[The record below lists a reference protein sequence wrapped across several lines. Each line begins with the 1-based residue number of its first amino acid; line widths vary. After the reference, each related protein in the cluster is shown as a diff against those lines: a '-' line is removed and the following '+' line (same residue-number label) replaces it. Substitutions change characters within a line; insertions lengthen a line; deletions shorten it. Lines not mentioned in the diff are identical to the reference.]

1 MELKGGKVYVNGT
14 LLEEPYAAGE
24 TWEQT
29 SGIVR
34 YPYTVQDGQIF
45 VVGDNRSVSMDSRN
59 FGAAGARQIK
69 GKIQFCAERSLYGKC
84 KIVRQRPCS
93 AGRGRFPPLLDY

>member
-69 GKIQFCAERSLYGKC
+69 GKIQFCAEKVKLS
-84 KIVRQRPCS
+84 
-93 AGRGRFPPLLDY
+93 GRGRVQRAGEGFLPCLITESTG